1 MSQLTL
7 QDQKLKAFAEAMTTM
22 KALPILEFDAEK
34 FKKLVCDTFKEN
46 KRSLMKRGATLVK
59 ELMAK
64 NLE

>member
-1 MSQLTL
+1 
-7 QDQKLKAFAEAMTTM
+7 MTTV